1 MQKKFSYPLKIED
14 LNQNEHKF
22 DLNADTKELED
33 IREILKVEDVKYFNA
48 EIYLK
53 RHNRQNLLSVWG
65 VVRTDLELK
74 SVISL
79 NNFLRYYEIPFEMR
93 FDTKATYKDIAELGA
108 DIDADVPDIIEN
120 GEIDLADI
128 ALEQV
133 ALNLDDYPRADG
145 EVFDYKKYADFDEQ
159 EKENPFAVLAK
170 LKK

>member
-22 DLNADTKELED
+22 DINADAQELND
-33 IREILKVEDVKYFNA
+33 IKEILKVESVKYFNA

-53 RHNRQNLLSVWG
+53 RQNKQNLLFVWG
-65 VVRTDLELK
+65 IVRTEIELK

-79 NNFLRYYEIPFEMR
+79 NNFLKYYEVPFEMK
-93 FDTKATYKDIAELGA
+93 FDTKASYKDIAELGA
-108 DIDADVPDIIEN
+108 DIEADVPDIIEN
-120 GEIDLADI
+120 GQLDLADI

-133 ALNLDDYPRADG
+133 ALNLDDYPRAEG
-145 EVFDYKKYADFDEQ
+145 EVFDYAKYADFAED